1 MQPKR
6 HTYTHLHSELLRWL
20 GYVGLLL
27 FVPGGIPIALL
38 LLFRQHKN
46 LLTFPKIVRYTRGLA
61 GIRKSFPHL
70 NIGSGGGA

>member
-1 MQPKR
+1 
-6 HTYTHLHSELLRWL
+6 
-20 GYVGLLL
+20 L